1 VEVDVSRV
9 LAYCGWLHDPGIS
22 LPEIGVNRAS
32 VQVFTE
38 GRLSLLWSKVDWPFD
53 SASMQQSAIEFHR
66 VVNYIF
72 LQTAVV
78 PFRLLTVFEDEQSLM
93 AFGARHGKGFVADL
107 ERLKSFIQMECVV
120 YFVRARRVE
129 TSVEELRDLNIELWR
144 KVRDHVQ
151 NAKDALS
158 DISHD
163 MRIHEIK
170 SGNRVF
176 VLVERGKEGA
186 FQAAIERIIVPQP
199 IARRIHGPKP
209 AAEFLSESSRAPQ
222 VAGVR

>member
-78 PFRLLTVFEDEQSLM
+78 PFRLLTIFEDEQSLM

-107 ERLKSFIQMECVV
+107 ER
-120 YFVRARRVE
+120 RRRVPQSTATKRRE
-129 TSVEELRDLNIELWR
+129 IT
-144 KVRDHVQ
+144 
-151 NAKDALS
+151 NACADFYS
-158 DISHD
+158 TISSPF
-163 MRIHEIK
+163 ITIQCP
-170 SGNRVF
+170 GNVHRYGYRPF
-176 VLVERGKEGA
+176 
-186 FQAAIERIIVPQP
+186 
-199 IARRIHGPKP
+199 
-209 AAEFLSESSRAPQ
+209 
-222 VAGVR
+222 